1 MQEVAYY
8 TKTVSMR
15 GKATYT
21 PVERPAGANDLTDAQ
36 LVTLAATVAVS
47 ALMQIE
53 KLMEPHKHRQRRVQ
67 CVEYAI
73 TELAQ
78 LGGAPVDPAVVDF
91 WAKTWSSVLPV
102 MQSN

>member
-1 MQEVAYY
+1 MREVAYY

-53 KLMEPHKHRQRRVQ
+53 KLMEPHKHKDRRVQ

-73 TELAQ
+73 LELAK
-78 LGGAPVDPAVVDF
+78 LGGEPVSQEITDY
-91 WAKTWSSVLPV
+91 WAKTWAVTLPLL
-102 MQSN
+102 QSN

>member
-1 MQEVAYY
+1 MREVAYY

-53 KLMEPHKHRQRRVQ
+53 KLMQPHKHKDRRVQ

-73 TELAQ
+73 LELAK
-78 LGGAPVDPAVVDF
+78 LGGEPVSQEITDY
-91 WAKTWSSVLPV
+91 WAKTWAVTLPLL
-102 MQSN
+102 QSN

>member
-8 TKTVSMR
+8 TKQVSMR

-21 PVERPAGANDLTDAQ
+21 GVPIPEGADNLTDGQ
-36 LVTLAATVAVS
+36 LITLATTVAVS

-53 KLMEPHKHRQRRVQ
+53 KLMQPHKHKDRRVQ

-73 TELAQ
+73 LELAK
-78 LGGAPVDPAVVDF
+78 LGGEPVSQEITDY
-91 WAKTWSSVLPV
+91 WAKTWAVTLPLL
-102 MQSN
+102 QSN